1 MNHASEIWI
10 EHFRSALRW
19 RRRVEQQLLE
29 LPLTLTQW
37 LALDALETLH
47 ERIGAAVSQAQIG
60 RVLELD
66 RATVSDVMDR
76 LSRRR
81 LVARAPGTT
90 GSEWG
95 VSPTDEGE
103 RRAAAGRL
111 MIDVTSKT
119 MLAARSHTAST
130 QREGDAARYGLLDW

>member
-1 MNHASEIWI
+1 MNQASEIWI

-47 ERIGAAVSQAQIG
+47 ARTGDAVSQSQIG
-60 RVLELD
+60 QVLELD

-76 LSRRR
+76 LSLRR
-81 LVARAPGTT
+81 LVARAPGKT

-95 VSPTDEGE
+95 VSPTEEGE

-111 MIDVTSKT
+111 MIDVTSKI
-119 MLAARSHTAST
+119 MLGARSPVASN
-130 QREGDAARYGLLDW
+130 QRESVAALHGLLDW